1 MPDGRRQQ
9 ELSGRLADVR
19 QRIDRA
25 CAAAGRDADDVT
37 LVVVTKTWPV
47 SDLRLL
53 HELGV
58 RDLGENRQQ
67 ELEEK
72 AGELTDLDICWHFVG
87 QVQSNKAAKIARYA
101 DVVHSVDSERV
112 AVRLASGAHRFD
124 RAVDCLVQVN
134 LDAAGAGGGRG
145 GVSPDDVE
153 PVARALDSAGRVRL
167 CGVMGV
173 APLGADP
180 VPAYAQL
187 LETSRQI
194 TSTYPRATWVSAG
207 MSDDFEAA
215 ITAGAT
221 HVRVGSAVLGPRPV
235 LG

>member
-1 MPDGRRQQ
+1 VSDDRRQ
-9 ELSGRLADVR
+9 ELSGRLTDVR
-19 QRIDRA
+19 RRIDRA
-25 CAAAGRDADDVT
+25 CVAAGKDAGDVT
-37 LVVVTKTWPV
+37 LVVVTKTWPAG
-47 SDLRLL
+47 DLRLL

-58 RDLGENRQQ
+58 RDLGENRLQ

-72 AGELTDLDICWHFVG
+72 ASELADLHIRWHFVG
-87 QVQSNKAAKIARYA
+87 QVQSNKAAKLARYA

-112 AVRLASGAHRFD
+112 ALKLGGGAHRFD
-124 RAVDCLVQVN
+124 HAVDCLVQVN
-134 LDAAGAGGGRG
+134 LDAAGAGSGRG

-153 PVARALDSAGRVRL
+153 PVARALDSGGMVRL
-167 CGVMGV
+167 RGVMGI
-173 APLGADP
+173 APLDADP

-194 TSTYPRATWVSAG
+194 ISTHPRATWVSAG

-215 ITAGAT
+215 IEAGAT
-221 HVRVGSAVLGPRPV
+221 HVRVGSAVLGARPL